1 MVNPRGLP
9 PTRSVNCDC
18 PGMQDVF
25 LGAACMLD
33 QVSEQRAVGLVAACA
48 LRRAHQIEFA
58 LQRRQRQKI
67 IINIGD
73 DRQPLAARQ
82 LIQRADH
89 VVV

>member
-1 MVNPRGLP
+1 
-9 PTRSVNCDC
+9 
-18 PGMQDVF
+18 
-25 LGAACMLD
+25 MLD